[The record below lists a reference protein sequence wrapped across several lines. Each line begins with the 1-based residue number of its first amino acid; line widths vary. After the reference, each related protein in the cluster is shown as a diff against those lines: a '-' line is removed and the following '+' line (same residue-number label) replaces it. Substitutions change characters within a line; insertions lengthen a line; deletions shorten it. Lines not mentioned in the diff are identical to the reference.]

1 LASVVVAGESA
12 EVALRAATTGLSET
26 ETMVTTEIAVAGSM
40 VVEGMAAVA
49 ATVEEEATSRAPEQ
63 AQDPF
68 LPHRPLPHR

>member
-1 LASVVVAGESA
+1 MASVVVAGESA

-26 ETMVTTEIAVAGSM
+26 ETMVTTGIAVAGSM

-49 ATVEEEATSRAPEQ
+49 ATVEEATSRAPEQ